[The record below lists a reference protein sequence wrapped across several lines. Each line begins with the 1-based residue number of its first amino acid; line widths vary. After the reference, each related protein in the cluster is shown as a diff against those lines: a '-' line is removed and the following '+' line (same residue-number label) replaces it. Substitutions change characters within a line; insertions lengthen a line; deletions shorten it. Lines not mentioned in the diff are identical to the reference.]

1 MLFGAIRQ
9 RIENLILNVV
19 FIGSSKFGL
28 KCLKLLV
35 ESSFC
40 TIKGVVSAPSAFKI
54 SYNPDGVTN
63 VLHADIPS
71 FCTLFEIDFSVI
83 NSGMNDD
90 QLLEKVRGWRPD
102 LFIVVGW
109 YHMIP
114 RKWRDMAPAFGMH
127 ASLLPNYCGGAP
139 LVWAIINDEK
149 STGITLFKMDGGVD
163 SGPIVGQLSE
173 PIHADDT
180 IATLYD
186 RIEERGLEL
195 LILHLPELAKSDL
208 SLAIQNVDD
217 RKVFPQRS
225 PQDGKINWESSA
237 EEIDRF
243 IRAQTHPYPGA
254 FTFLNDERL
263 TIWQALCVSDKQGNE
278 PGTLTKDGGI
288 ILVATGTYQLQL
300 TEFSFNGHDYN
311 LTEKKQGFRDKNQCM
326 EKVFK
331 KKVLLT

>member
-1 MLFGAIRQ
+1 MLFGSVRQ
-9 RIENLILNVV
+9 RIKNLILNVV
-19 FIGSSKFGL
+19 FIGSSKLSL
-28 KCLKLLV
+28 KCLELLV

-40 TIKGVVSAPSAFKI
+40 TIKGVVTAPSAFRI
-54 SYNPDGVTN
+54 SYNPEGVTN

-83 NSGMNDD
+83 NSGMNDE
-90 QLLEKVRGWRPD
+90 QLLEKVRVWKPD
-102 LFIVVGW
+102 VFIVVGW
-109 YHMIP
+109 YHMITK
-114 RKWRDMAPAFGMH
+114 KWRDMAPAFGMH

-139 LVWAIINDEK
+139 LVWAIINGEK

-163 SGPIVGQLSE
+163 SGPIVGQRSE
-173 PIHADDT
+173 PIHAGDT
-180 IATLYD
+180 IATLYE

-195 LILHLPELAKSDL
+195 LTLHLPELAENDL

-243 IRAQTHPYPGA
+243 IRAQTRPYPGA

-263 TIWQALCVSDKQGNE
+263 TIWQALCLRDKQGKK
-278 PGTLTKDGGI
+278 PGVLSRVGNV
-288 ILVATGTYQLQL
+288 ILVTTGTYQLQL
-300 TEFSFNGHDYN
+300 TEFSFNGQDYN
-311 LTEKKQGFRDKNQCM
+311 LAEQKKGFRNKSQCM
-326 EKVFK
+326 KEIFK
-331 KKVLLT
+331 EKVLLS